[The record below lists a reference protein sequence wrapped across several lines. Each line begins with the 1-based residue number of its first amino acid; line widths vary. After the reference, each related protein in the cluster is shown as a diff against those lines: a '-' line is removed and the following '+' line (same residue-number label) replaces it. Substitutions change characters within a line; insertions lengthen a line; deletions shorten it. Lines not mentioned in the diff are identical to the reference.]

1 MAFSTRRFFSFIYY
15 QPFSKI
21 LSLILFYAYSA
32 HYIAKLQVQYICNVF
47 YMFSATVQLLQV
59 QIVVA
64 QADLAAMIIAVDL
77 IVSLCTTHM
86 FLRSKESVGTPVV
99 AEEGEES
106 QDLVCKTQGSD
117 EGL

>member
-1 MAFSTRRFFSFIYY
+1 
-15 QPFSKI
+15 
-21 LSLILFYAYSA
+21 
-32 HYIAKLQVQYICNVF
+32 
-47 YMFSATVQLLQV
+47 MFSATVQLLQV